1 MSKKAIEL
9 CLALSLT
16 TGLWGCGSPTPTA
29 TNEAP
34 KGGAE
39 APPTAVSAGGEGGE
53 GGEGEASKD
62 LKWGGKFSDR
72 QVIAAFADQVV
83 LPKYQAFS
91 TATADLAKTLKV
103 FADTPS
109 DATLTAARQSW
120 KQARSSWEKTES
132 FAFGP
137 AGSLG
142 YDGAMDSWPVNET
155 DVKKI
160 LEGKEPLAPESVAKM
175 QDGQKGMH
183 TIEYLLFGL
192 QNDKKLS
199 QFTARD
205 RQYLSALGQDLSRV
219 STALL
224 ESWKKGVNGQPAYR
238 EVIATAGEGD
248 NSTYTTVPAGAQEMV
263 TGIIDCINEVA
274 AEKLGVPM
282 KEKTSDQFES
292 RFSFTTHRDLA
303 DNIAGARNVYFGAKN
318 AQAPAADSLS
328 AYIAKKNPT
337 LDKQI
342 QSEFQSALKA
352 LESLPAPLEQTIAKS
367 DAQESFKTAQTALT
381 TLQKTIEEK
390 LVPLI

>member
-16 TGLWGCGSPTPTA
+16 TLWGCGSPTPTA
-29 TNEAP
+29 TNEGP
-34 KGGAE
+34 KGGGE
-39 APPTAVSAGGEGGE
+39 APTAAVSEGGEGGE

-91 TATADLAKTLKV
+91 TATADLAKTLKA
-103 FADTPS
+103 FADTPN
-109 DATLTAARQSW
+109 DATLTAARDAW
-120 KQARSSWEKTES
+120 KTTRSGWEKTES

-160 LEGKEPLAPESVAKM
+160 LDSKEPLTPDNVAKM

-192 QNDKKLS
+192 RNDKKLS
-199 QFTARD
+199 QFTERD

-219 STALL
+219 SVALL
-224 ESWKKGVNGQPAYR
+224 ESWKTGVNDQPAYR
-238 EVIATAGEGD
+238 EVIATAGEENNG
-248 NSTYTTVPAGAQEMV
+248 TYTTVPAGAQEMV
-263 TGIIDCINEVA
+263 TGILDCINEVA

-303 DNIAGARNVYFGAKN
+303 NNIAGARNVYFGAKN
-318 AQAPAADSLS
+318 AQAPAANSLS
-328 AYIAKKNPT
+328 AYIAKKDPT

-342 QSEFQSALKA
+342 QSEFQLALKA
-352 LESLPAPLEQTIAKS
+352 LESLPAPLEQTIAKP
-367 DAQESFKTAQTALT
+367 DVQRSFKTAQTALT